1 MGQNRDILNDFK
13 LLFRE
18 TYPELVRIA
27 LFYVHDLATA
37 EDITQEIFTRL
48 WEQRKEFDKI
58 GDTRKYLQYAIR
70 NSSLNYLKHQRVV
83 NKYRQEYIRQA
94 AEDEDSPEEYLHL
107 VQRLLELLPEK
118 RKKVLELSI
127 VESKSYSEIAEI
139 LNISVNTVKDHIKRA
154 YAFLRE
160 KTNKEVSEL
169 ILYLI
174 LTRNK

>member
-58 GDTRKYLQYAIR
+58 
-70 NSSLNYLKHQRVV
+70 
-83 NKYRQEYIRQA
+83 
-94 AEDEDSPEEYLHL
+94 
-107 VQRLLELLPEK
+107 
-118 RKKVLELSI
+118 
-127 VESKSYSEIAEI
+127 
-139 LNISVNTVKDHIKRA
+139 
-154 YAFLRE
+154 
-160 KTNKEVSEL
+160 
-169 ILYLI
+169 
-174 LTRNK
+174 

>member
-1 MGQNRDILNDFK
+1 M
-13 LLFRE
+13 
-18 TYPELVRIA
+18 
-27 LFYVHDLATA
+27 
-37 EDITQEIFTRL
+37 
-48 WEQRKEFDKI
+48 
-58 GDTRKYLQYAIR
+58 
-70 NSSLNYLKHQRVV
+70 NYLKHQRVV

>member
-1 MGQNRDILNDFK
+1 MSRSLH
-13 LLFRE
+13 E
-18 TYPELVRIA
+18 T
-27 LFYVHDLATA
+27 
-37 EDITQEIFTRL
+37 

-83 NKYRQEYIRQA
+83 NKYQQEYIRQA

-160 KTNKEVSEL
+160 KANKEVSEL

-174 LTRNK
+174 LTINK

>member
-1 MGQNRDILNDFK
+1 M
-13 LLFRE
+13 
-18 TYPELVRIA
+18 
-27 LFYVHDLATA
+27 
-37 EDITQEIFTRL
+37 
-48 WEQRKEFDKI
+48 
-58 GDTRKYLQYAIR
+58 
-70 NSSLNYLKHQRVV
+70 
-83 NKYRQEYIRQA
+83 
-94 AEDEDSPEEYLHL
+94 DSPEEYLHL

-160 KTNKEVSEL
+160 KANKEVSEL